1 MADARA
7 LVPGQAN
14 GPDRRAVVVDRY
26 ARHVNRSLASL
37 ANLIGSPVELR
48 SSGTRV
54 SCDDGKDYL
63 DCGGFGVFL
72 LGHRHPA
79 VVRAVRHQLDT
90 HPLATRLFLNEQL
103 AEAAASLTAA
113 APAGLEHAFFTCSG
127 AEATE
132 LGLKLA
138 RLAGRTRV
146 VAMEGGFHGK
156 SLGAVSVTGR
166 SSYRDP
172 FLPLLPGVEFVP
184 FGDTAALASA
194 LAGQGDRTAVVLE
207 PVQAEGGVHLPPP
220 GYLQRVRALCDA
232 TGAVLVLDEIQTG
245 LGRLGGWWGA
255 DLAGVTPDLLLA
267 GKVLGGGVMP
277 VGAVLATTAM
287 FAPLDRDPLLH
298 SSTFAG
304 SPLATAAVTATL
316 DVLRTEGLVER
327 TAELG
332 PQVLDLVREAV
343 GQHCPQL
350 VNEVRGQG
358 LLVGID
364 FVSGEAATEFM
375 IGLLEEQV
383 IPSYSLNASHV
394 LRLTPPA
401 LLDDAD
407 LAWLGRAL
415 RAAAAQAGRAL
426 APPSSPQPHARVVVP
441 AQPR

>member
-1 MADARA
+1 
-7 LVPGQAN
+7 V
-14 GPDRRAVVVDRY
+14 DRRQLVVDRY

-48 SSGTRV
+48 SAGTKV

-72 LGHRHPA
+72 LGHRHPT
-79 VVRAVRHQLDT
+79 VVDAVRRQLDT

-103 AEAAASLTAA
+103 AEAAAVLTAV
-113 APAGLEHAFFTCSG
+113 APPGLEHVFFTGSG

-132 LGLKLA
+132 LALKLA

-146 VAMEGGFHGK
+146 VAMDGGFHGK
-156 SLGAVSVTGR
+156 TLGAVSVTGR

-172 FLPLLPGVEFVP
+172 FAPLLPGVEFVP
-184 FGDTAALASA
+184 FGDLRALAAALH
-194 LAGQGDRTAVVLE
+194 GQGTRTAVLLE

-220 GYLQRVRALCDA
+220 GYLQAVRALCDE
-232 TGAVLVLDEIQTG
+232 TGSLLVLDEIQTG

-255 DLAGVTPDLLLA
+255 ELAGIAPDLLLA

-277 VGAVLATTAM
+277 VGAVLATGEV
-287 FAPLDRDPLLH
+287 FAPLDADPLLH

-304 SPLATAAVTATL
+304 SPLATTAVTATVE
-316 DVLRTEGLVER
+316 VLRTEGLVQR
-327 TAELG
+327 AAELG
-332 PQVLDLVREAV
+332 PLVLDLVREAV
-343 GQHCPQL
+343 DQGCPHL
-350 VNEVRGQG
+350 VREVRGQG
-358 LLVGID
+358 LLVGVD

-375 IGLLEEQV
+375 IGLLEQQV

-401 LLDDAD
+401 LLDEAD
-407 LAWLGRAL
+407 LVWLGSAL
-415 RAAAAQAGRAL
+415 RMAAAQAGRAL
-426 APPSSPQPHARVVVP
+426 RPPAVP
-441 AQPR
+441 LPRRPTPALR